1 MSAKSAI
8 LALVVTTLIPGVVY
22 AGKNKDG
29 REAGKVI
36 AGWVEKVT
44 ILDIRDEPIKA
55 KLDSGANTSSIHAT
69 NVESFKRDG
78 DEWVRFTF
86 VDKDGDTKK
95 MERPIVRGVKI
106 KDLDGGADRRPV
118 IELDMCFDGR
128 VHKTQFNLSDRSGFN
143 YRILLGRR
151 FLGGVA
157 VIDPDETYL
166 TKDHCRDAIEEKE
179 DNDDKDD

>member
-1 MSAKSAI
+1 MRLKSAI
-8 LALVVTTLIPGVVY
+8 LTLLVAIIAPGFAY
-22 AGKNKDG
+22 AGKADKDKDDP
-29 REAGKVI
+29 GKVI

-44 ILDIRDEPIKA
+44 VSAIREEPIKA

-69 NVESFKRDG
+69 EVEKFKRDG

-86 VDKDGDTKK
+86 VDKDDTKK
-95 MERPIVRGVKI
+95 EMERPVVRGVKI

-128 VHKTQFNLSDRSGFN
+128 IHKTQFTLSDRGGFN

-151 FLGGVA
+151 FIKGVA

-166 TKDHCRDAIEEKE
+166 TKEHCRDAADE
-179 DNDDKDD
+179 KDD